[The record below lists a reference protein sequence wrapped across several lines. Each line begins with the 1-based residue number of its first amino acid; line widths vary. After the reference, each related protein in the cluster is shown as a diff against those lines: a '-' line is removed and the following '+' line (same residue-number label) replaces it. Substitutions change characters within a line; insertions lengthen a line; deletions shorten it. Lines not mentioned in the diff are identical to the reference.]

1 LIGAGTSSTDIAR
14 DLGPIAKTIYQSS
27 RNGLF
32 DLTTAMLPENGVRIG
47 EISSLDAIRID
58 EKFESELQDDE
69 PLPSTVTLKSGQK
82 LCNIHTIIICTGYHF
97 TLPFLNQYHE
107 DDTKVAEASEQVL
120 VTDGT
125 QVHNLHKDI
134 WYIPDPSLIF
144 VGIPFFTA
152 TFSLFDFQAIAV
164 AAVLSGRSNLPSQEA
179 MRKEYNERV
188 EAKGYGRFFH
198 SLLGKDVEY
207 VNELLDWINEDR
219 AKAGREKIQGH
230 SKEWHQAKVE
240 HMERVQALFGGTR
253 LLGGGEDLSD
263 KILELPICV

>member
-1 LIGAGTSSTDIAR
+1 MIGAGTSSTDIAR

-32 DLTTAMLPENGVRIG
+32 DLTPAMLPENAIRIG
-47 EISSLDAIRID
+47 EISSLDSIRID
-58 EKFESELQDDE
+58 EKFESVLEDDE

-82 LCNIHTIIICTGYHF
+82 LCNIHSVIICTGYHF
-97 TLPFLNQYHE
+97 TLPFLSQYHE
-107 DDTKVAEASEQVL
+107 DNTAAKEASEEVL
-120 VTDGT
+120 ITDGT

-164 AAVLSGRSNLPSQEA
+164 AAVLSGKANLPSQEA
-179 MRKEYNERV
+179 MRKEYKERV
-188 EAKGYGRFFH
+188 EVKGYGRFFH

-207 VNELLDWINEDR
+207 VNELLGWINE
-219 AKAGREKIQGH
+219 AGEKIGRKRIEGH

-253 LLGGGEDLSD
+253 LLGGGEDLSGT
-263 KILELPICV
+263 ILDLPVCA